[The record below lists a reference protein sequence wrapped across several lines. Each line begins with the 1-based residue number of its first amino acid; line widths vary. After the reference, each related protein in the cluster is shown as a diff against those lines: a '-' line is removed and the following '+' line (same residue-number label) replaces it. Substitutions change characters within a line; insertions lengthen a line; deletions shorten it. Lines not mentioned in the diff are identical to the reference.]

1 MCNSKIFFPIKIS
14 NNKVFLEKCL
24 RIFVVVIFMEVSFA
38 LVIFMEVSIFI
49 YGSEF
54 GSEIKVWFD
63 KKFWR
68 PQKFSLG
75 WFFSTNFLR
84 VCPQYFYLFF
94 FHYFL
99 INLQIFRIS
108 YGQKFWTI
116 LLGFTSSMKFKLLM
130 VNLFNKSS

>member
-24 RIFVVVIFMEVSFA
+24 SIFAVVIFLEVSF
-38 LVIFMEVSIFI
+38 FI
-49 YGSEF
+49 YESEF
-54 GSEIKVWFD
+54 GSEFMVWFH

-75 WFFSTNFLR
+75 SILSTNFKGVSTVFLT
-84 VCPQYFYLFF
+84 VF
-94 FHYFL
+94 FHYFF
-99 INLQIFRIS
+99 IHLQIFRIS
-108 YGQKFWTI
+108 YRQNFSTI
-116 LLGFTSSMKFKLLM
+116 LVGFTSSMNFKLLI

>member
-54 GSEIKVWFD
+54 GSEIKV
-63 KKFWR
+63 
-68 PQKFSLG
+68 
-75 WFFSTNFLR
+75 
-84 VCPQYFYLFF
+84 
-94 FHYFL
+94 
-99 INLQIFRIS
+99 
-108 YGQKFWTI
+108 
-116 LLGFTSSMKFKLLM
+116 
-130 VNLFNKSS
+130 

>member
-38 LVIFMEVSIFI
+38 LVIFMKWVFSFMEVSLEVKLRFDL
-49 YGSEF
+49 
-54 GSEIKVWFD
+54 IK
-63 KKFWR
+63 
-68 PQKFSLG
+68 
-75 WFFSTNFLR
+75 NFEDHRNSVLVDFLVLTLR